1 MSPQSSP
8 GTAGPS
14 RSTIAHLAMFATVAF
29 WGAMFVIVKQT
40 IVHIPPQWFNAFR
53 MMVGCACLSLVW
65 GRHWRGLTRAAWLTG
80 SAAGA
85 SMAAGFFFQTQGL
98 LYTSAT
104 NSAFLTA
111 LVVVLVP
118 LLASIP
124 GLRAAGGQPPHWAAW
139 LGALL
144 AFGGVALM
152 TTPQGFRQ
160 LALLHGMNRGDLLT
174 LGCTLGFALQVI
186 ALEHGA
192 ASASVQQISLLQIG
206 VCMVLLTAAA
216 LLTEPGSRSGSV
228 FTVIYS
234 LQPLARPGTLF
245 AVLAAGIL
253 ATAVGFTVQAWAQ
266 HEIPATNLAVILTL
280 EPVFA
285 WLTATLWMHE
295 RTSPRS
301 ADGALLV
308 LAGIAFSELFPR
320 WRRRPG

>member
-1 MSPQSSP
+1 MNQKTSPAS
-8 GTAGPS
+8 AGLS
-14 RSTIAHLAMFATVAF
+14 RSALAHLAMFATVAF
-29 WGAMFVIVKQT
+29 WGAMFVVVKQA
-40 IVHIPPQWFNAFR
+40 IVHIRPQWFNAFR
-53 MMVGCACLSLVW
+53 MVIGCACLSLVW
-65 GRHWRGLTRAAWLTG
+65 GRHWRGMTRAALLTG
-80 SAAGA
+80 GAAGL

-118 LLASIP
+118 LLASVP

-139 LGALL
+139 FGALL

-152 TTPQGFRQ
+152 TTPQGFRS
-160 LALLHGMNRGDLLT
+160 LALLHTMNRGDLLT
-174 LGCTLGFALQVI
+174 LGCALGFALQVI

-192 ASASVQQISLLQIG
+192 ARASLQQVSLMQLG
-206 VCMVLLTAAA
+206 TCMAILCVTAVVSEPGAQGSPLLTAEI
-216 LLTEPGSRSGSV
+216 LH
-228 FTVIYS
+228 
-234 LQPLARPGTLF
+234 PLSRPGTLL
-245 AVLAAGIL
+245 AVLTAGVL

-285 WLTATLWMHE
+285 WLTAALWMGE

-301 ADGALLV
+301 ASGALLV
-308 LAGIAFSELFPR
+308 LGGIAFSELFPR
-320 WRRRPG
+320 WRRPAR